1 MPARKSSNGVL
12 WSMRSRCHPGSI
24 RRAEAREGET
34 PGSGRLF
41 RSGDRVNDAPA
52 LSAMS
57 LGVVVERRKAASA
70 WIDYTWRPLAV
81 LPGQPQAEPWSVLA
95 IDGDATT
102 FYAGAADL
110 ALYRT
115 ETGQYRDNLASSAP
129 SLWVALRPTG
139 GEPPFRVVA
148 ITADPAEGESFTQ
161 AGDDLVGSVPIPASV
176 REMLEAFIAEHHLEQ
191 PFFKRNRDRADPEGL
206 ARRRPIEKGKG
217 R

>member
-1 MPARKSSNGVL
+1 M
-12 WSMRSRCHPGSI
+12 
-24 RRAEAREGET
+24 
-34 PGSGRLF
+34 
-41 RSGDRVNDAPA
+41 NDAPA

-70 WIDYTWRPLAV
+70 WIDYTWRPVAV
-81 LPGQPQAEPWSVLA
+81 LPGWPQAEPWSVLA

-139 GEPPFRVVA
+139 GEPPYSVVA
-148 ITADPAEGESFTQ
+148 VTADPAEGESFTQ
-161 AGDDLVGSVPIPASV
+161 AGNDLVGAVPIPSSV
-176 REMLEAFIAEHHLEQ
+176 REMLEAFIVENHIER
-191 PFFKRNRDRADPEGL
+191 PFFKRERERADPKGL
-206 ARRRPIEKGKG
+206 AHRPIEEDKGQ
-217 R
+217 